1 VITMSWDG
9 VPDRERFNGW
19 YLDERD
25 RYADMARDAD
35 WSGVFQVLGKDPD
48 WVNFPR
54 PGSRS
59 GFTALHQAA
68 WHGADFAVVSK
79 LIAHGAWRT
88 LRARDGRRA
97 VDVARE
103 RGHTHLLELLEP
115 VAVRRLPAPSDAL
128 EHHFHALLRETTG
141 RCFEEIEHV
150 LPPLSPLTEGL
161 SMKIFFRVIGMMGGF
176 FYHLGDDH
184 VHVNASSRMDYGDGQ
199 HYRVTPQG
207 SSRIESTRVPA
218 PPPRSATEHG

>member
-1 VITMSWDG
+1 MKWDG
-9 VPDRERFNGW
+9 ITDRERFNGW

-35 WSGVFQVLGKDPD
+35 WSGVFQVLGKDPG
-48 WVNFPR
+48 WVNFAR

-68 WHGADFAVVSK
+68 WHGADFAVVSR

-88 LRARDGRRA
+88 QPTRDGRRA

-115 VAVRRLPAPSDAL
+115 VAVRQLPAPADAL
-128 EHHFHALLRETTG
+128 EQHFHSLLRETTG
-141 RCFEEIEHV
+141 RCFEEIEYL

-161 SMKIFFRVIGMMGGF
+161 SVKIFFQVFGMMGGF
-176 FYHLGDDH
+176 FYHLDDDH
-184 VHVNASSRMDYGDGQ
+184 VHVHASSRMDGGDGE
-199 HYRVTPQG
+199 HYRVAPQG
-207 SSRIESTRVPA
+207 SSKIENTRVPP
-218 PPPRSATEHG
+218 PPPRPTERD